1 MSLPERLGAMKKYT
15 VNARSKE
22 LPSPKDIAP
31 DDTSAQLR
39 LAGVIGESTVDGPGL
54 RFVVFA
60 QGCPHK
66 CEGCH
71 NPQTHSFD
79 AGFFST
85 VRRMTEVI
93 LHNRM
98 ITGVTLSGGE
108 PFCQA
113 AAFAELAQN
122 LRHNG
127 LHVITY
133 TGYTLEQ
140 LRDMNDTDT
149 NNLLLHSDWL
159 VDGKY
164 IEAQKDLLLKF
175 RGSKN
180 QRIIDLKESFPGNIT
195 EIEV

>member
-1 MSLPERLGAMKKYT
+1 MKKYT

-39 LAGVIGESTVDGPGL
+39 LAGVIEESAVDGPGL

-60 QGCPHK
+60 QGCPHN
-66 CEGCH
+66 CTGCH
-71 NPQTHSFD
+71 NPQTHIFD
-79 AGFFST
+79 AGFLST
-85 VRRMTEVI
+85 ARRMTEVI
-93 LHNRM
+93 LHNSM

-113 AAFAELAQN
+113 PAFAELAQN
-122 LRHNG
+122 VRQHG
-127 LHVITY
+127 LHVMTY
-133 TGYTLEQ
+133 TGYTIEQ
-140 LRDMNDTDT
+140 LWDMHDPDV

-164 IEAQKDLLLKF
+164 IESQRDLLLKF

-180 QRIIDLKESFPGNIT
+180 QRIIDLKESFSGNIA